1 MQLLIKTKKNNGA
14 KFRLLKIILTTAIG
28 LLCFYQFKKLNF
40 NDLNNITSFNCLYLL
55 FALLLVFPNYWLEFK
70 KWDLITKAIHQTIS
84 TRLKIQS
91 FFAGIIT
98 GMLTP
103 NMQGN
108 FIGRIYYFQ
117 RKFRLPITLLT
128 LTANLGQFCITIAL
142 GVIGL
147 ILAKNQSL
155 QLISIPLVILILA
168 IAFYFYFER
177 IPVFRKRFKWY
188 KYIQAL
194 LNDHKSL
201 RWKIVW
207 FSFLRNLVFSIQFLL
222 ALHAFGAEINWK
234 TYWLIWELYL
244 WTTLSP
250 SLIFGKLFVRESIAL
265 WVFTVISIPEWNI
278 VAASFFIWVV
288 NLLIPTLLGLIICKK
303 RIK

>member
-14 KFRLLKIILTTAIG
+14 KFRLLKIILTIAIG

-40 NDLNNITSFNCLYLL
+40 NNINHIYSTDYLYLACA
-55 FALLLVFPNYWLEFK
+55 FLLVFPNYWLEFK
-70 KWDLITKAIHQTIS
+70 KWDFITKAINQAIPV
-84 TRLKIQS
+84 RLKVQS

-117 RKFRLPITLLT
+117 RKFRLPVTLLT
-128 LTANLGQFCITIAL
+128 LTANLGQFCITVAL
-142 GVIGL
+142 GLIGL
-147 ILAKNQSL
+147 VLAKNQSL
-155 QLISIPLVILILA
+155 GVVSIPLIILIPA
-168 IAFYFYFER
+168 IVFYFYFER
-177 IPVFRKRFKWY
+177 IPAFKKHFKWY
-188 KYIQAL
+188 KYIQIL
-194 LNDHKSL
+194 LSEHGKL
-201 RWKIVW
+201 RWKIIW
-207 FSFLRNLVFSIQFLL
+207 FSLFRNLIFSIQFLL

-265 WVFTVISIPEWNI
+265 WVFTAISIPEWNI

-303 RIK
+303 RTK

>member
-1 MQLLIKTKKNNGA
+1 MQLLIKTKKNNRA
-14 KFRLLKIILTTAIG
+14 KFRLLKIIMTISIG

-40 NDLNNITSFNCLYLL
+40 NELNEVTSFNCLYL
-55 FALLLVFPNYWLEFK
+55 FFVILLVIPNYWMEFK
-70 KWDLITKAIHQTIS
+70 KWNLITKTTNQTIS
-84 TRLKIQS
+84 GQLKIQS

-142 GVIGL
+142 GIIGL
-147 ILAKNQSL
+147 VLAKNQSL
-155 QLISIPLVILILA
+155 QSISIPLIILIFA
-168 IAFYFYFER
+168 IIFYFYFER
-177 IPVFRKRFKWY
+177 IPTLRKRFKWY
-188 KYIQAL
+188 KYIQIL
-194 LNDHKSL
+194 LNEHKSF

-207 FSFLRNLVFSIQFLL
+207 LSFLRNLIFSIQFLL
-222 ALHAFGAEINWK
+222 ALTIFGAEINWK

-265 WVFTVISIPEWNI
+265 WVFAVISLPEWS
-278 VAASFFIWVV
+278 VVTASFLIWVV
-288 NLLIPTLLGLIICKK
+288 NLLLPTLLGLVICKK